1 MTSLLS
7 DRAPSSDL
15 FPESC
20 PTYLNGVNQ
29 CDSIVHNFHKI
40 LLAGNNNLIE
50 AENYFQLQQNR
61 LQDQIR
67 SLDELQA
74 AILEEKR
81 CLESQ
86 LHECKT
92 QVTQARSRKRV
103 ILTESDRLMQLLT
116 QELSHLAEEE
126 VQLNTQHEAVDDR
139 IAEMKKLMAQLDE
152 QLLKLN
158 TQATELRTTEA
169 GLAREENELN
179 NERNQ
184 IHQKEYQLL
193 ERMAM
198 TQSQTE
204 AVALWTRNLDARE
217 SDLAKVQA
225 SLLERL
231 KQVEAEER
239 TVGLDSMTLHKFNPQ
254 VITVRAVLDDHD
266 MSIERDIDCEEID
279 HDDD

>member
-1 MTSLLS
+1 MTSLLA
-7 DRAPSSDL
+7 DTAPSTHL

-20 PTYLNGVNQ
+20 PTYLTGVNQ

-40 LLAGNNNLIE
+40 LLAGNTNLIE

-67 SLDELQA
+67 SLDELQS

-103 ILTESDRLMQLLT
+103 ILSESDRLMQHLT
-116 QELSHLAEEE
+116 QELAHLAEEE
-126 VQLNTQHEAVDDR
+126 AQLNSQHEAVDDR
-139 IAEMKKLMAQLDE
+139 VTEMKKLMSQLDE
-152 QLLKLN
+152 QLVKLN
-158 TQATELRTTEA
+158 IQASELRTTEA
-169 GLAREENELN
+169 SLAREERELN
-179 NERNQ
+179 EERNQ

-193 ERMAM
+193 ERMAV

-204 AVALWTRNLDARE
+204 AVTLWTRNLDTRE

-225 SLLERL
+225 AILERL
-231 KQVEAEER
+231 KLVEAEER
-239 TVGLDSMTLHKFNPQ
+239 TVGLDSLTLHKFNPQ
-254 VITVRAVLDDHD
+254 VITVRSVLDDHD
-266 MSIERDIDCEEID
+266 MSIERDIDREEID
-279 HDDD
+279 LDDD